1 MVVTV
6 LPSKAATGVTQ
17 DHRALP
23 FTCTVQEP
31 HAPTP
36 QPYFVPV
43 MLSSSRITQSKGVAL
58 SPSNVTVFELTL
70 NDTMSLHL
78 PLTVIKLMTHPV
90 DNDALQCDEPFISCD
105 EPTRTCTTHLQRP
118 S

>member
-58 SPSNVTVFELTL
+58 SPSNVTVFELIL
-70 NDTMSLHL
+70 
-78 PLTVIKLMTHPV
+78 
-90 DNDALQCDEPFISCD
+90 NDALQCDEPFISCD
-105 EPTRTCTTHLQRP
+105 EPTKIGTAHLQRP